1 MRIKFLSRH
10 RGCGSRRDFGNSL
23 SPFTRRTTQKG
34 KSFFS
39 PLTPGRYYFCGK
51 KRPPKTKWNYKMMI
65 LFDSCLIPS
74 ICACHVSSVSKNR
87 VSQSKGGNFL
97 NFLNFLNFN
106 NVLLN
111 DMCVRR
117 IRVDQPCDK
126 ISTWTGGYFLLPSV
140 NPILVQQFYL
150 AKLFF
155 IILNLFF

>member
-1 MRIKFLSRH
+1 
-10 RGCGSRRDFGNSL
+10 
-23 SPFTRRTTQKG
+23 
-34 KSFFS
+34 
-39 PLTPGRYYFCGK
+39 
-51 KRPPKTKWNYKMMI
+51 MMI

-155 IILNLFF
+155 IILNLFFQDLFFLIYFSKRLFVFIKEKELCNFVDDNSLLASNPKLDQVKKKTLEISL